1 MKFIKPKF
9 WETKNFISLILYPL
23 SIITYLINIKKK
35 FSTKIKFE
43 IKTICIGNIYIGGTG
58 KTSLAIEINELLRKK
73 FKTVFI
79 KKNYK
84 NQVDEINLLSNK
96 GKIISSTNREDALL
110 TASKKK
116 YQVAILDDGLQQKNI
131 NYDLK
136 VACFNSEYALGNE
149 YMLPA
154 GPLRENLDIIKNY
167 DLIFL
172 NGEKK
177 K

>member
-79 KKNYK
+79 KKK
-84 NQVDEINLLSNK
+84 L
-96 GKIISSTNREDALL
+96 
-110 TASKKK
+110 
-116 YQVAILDDGLQQKNI
+116 
-131 NYDLK
+131 
-136 VACFNSEYALGNE
+136 
-149 YMLPA
+149 
-154 GPLRENLDIIKNY
+154 
-167 DLIFL
+167 
-172 NGEKK
+172 
-177 K
+177 